1 MPPDEPRSS
10 VFAQTIQAR
19 GHASVV
25 ATHPTTFEVTKER
38 SLTQRGDCVLAV
50 AASKGPRDLDQRI
63 RDALRNSRA
72 RVTAVLAAG
81 GRIFVA
87 RGYGHEGLSLT
98 HPAEMVFR
106 RSRYVSDRTVMLA
119 SDKAAS
125 DVPRDM
131 VLLLKNPDT
140 FVELTLQ
147 VSLP

>member
-1 MPPDEPRSS
+1 M
-10 VFAQTIQAR
+10 
-19 GHASVV
+19 
-25 ATHPTTFEVTKER
+25 
-38 SLTQRGDCVLAV
+38 AV